1 MKALAAASLLLLLAG
16 QGVTPAMPAPP
27 APPGTMDHPLVLT
40 PAPED
45 LVFDLWRPEAL
56 VSGNRIKKVV
66 FLVDGKAQQTVT
78 KPPFKAKLRV
88 QHFPVEQAVR
98 AEGYDETGAL
108 VGSDEV
114 ILNQPRGALGLWILD
129 PPRGRR
135 IDQGRITAR
144 AALAVPDGRRVE
156 ALEWKLNDAPV
167 AKLSR
172 PPWQA
177 EIDVPAGDVAYL
189 SATVTLDDGS
199 HTEAVRFLKS
209 PQVLDE
215 IDVGLVELFVAV
227 TDAGNH
233 LVAPVAD
240 LEAQDFEVYE
250 AGRKQQVVKVEP
262 ARNLH
267 WTVGVLLDSSRSM
280 DWVHGAAQQAAK
292 DFLRH
297 ALKPSDKAFS
307 VTFADRPHLETPP
320 TADLEKIDFGP
331 PPNWDLSTKNPQTG
345 ASWGYTALH
354 DAVIQS
360 LYYVRG
366 LQGQRALVL
375 LTDGGDNAS
384 FFTTRDTVEYARRSG
399 VVIYT
404 IGFHLP
410 MLGSY
415 DRAKLA
421 QLCEVTGGRLFSID
435 NAEDLAGVYTQIEK
449 DLRSRYRVT
458 YDDDRRQAEAG
469 SDGPGEY
476 REIVVKI
483 KKNGLKARTV
493 GGTYRSR
500 SPS

>member
-1 MKALAAASLLLLLAG
+1 MKAFAAASLLLLLAG
-16 QGVTPAMPAPP
+16 QLAGQEITSPP
-27 APPGTMDHPLVLT
+27 AEMDHPLVLT
-40 PAPED
+40 PAPAD
-45 LVFDLWRPEAL
+45 LVFDLWRPEAM
-56 VSGNRIKKVV
+56 VHSGRIKKVV
-66 FLVDGKAQQTVT
+66 FLVDGKIQKTVDR
-78 KPPFKAKLRV
+78 PPFRAKLDI
-88 QHFPVEQAVR
+88 QHFPVEQTVR
-98 AEGYDETGAL
+98 AEGYDAAGVL
-108 VGSDEV
+108 VASDEV

-129 PPRGRR
+129 PPRGAK
-135 IDQGRITAR
+135 IDHGRITAR
-144 AALAVPDGRRVE
+144 AALNVPDGRRVE

-172 PPWQA
+172 PPWQT

-189 SATVTLDDGS
+189 SAVVTLDDGS

-227 TDAGNH
+227 TDAAKH
-233 LVAPVAD
+233 PIAD
-240 LEAQDFEVYE
+240 LESSDFEVYE

-262 ARNLH
+262 ARNLP
-267 WTVGVLLDSSRSM
+267 WTVGILLDTSRSM
-280 DWVHGAAQQAAK
+280 DWVHGAARQAAT
-292 DFLRH
+292 DFLH
-297 ALKPSDKAFS
+297 SALRPNDKAFS

-320 TADLEKIDFGP
+320 TSDLQKVEFGA
-331 PPNWDLSTKNPQTG
+331 PPNWDWSTKNPATG

-366 LQGQRALVL
+366 QQGQRALVMV
-375 LTDGGDNAS
+375 TDGGDNAS

-399 VVIYT
+399 VVLYT

-421 QLCEVTGGRLFSID
+421 ELCEVTGGRLFSIE
-435 NAEDLAGVYTQIEK
+435 NAGELAGAYTQIENE
-449 DLRSRYRVT
+449 LRSRYRVT
-458 YDDDRRQAEAG
+458 YDDDGKAAG
-469 SDGPGEY
+469 GPPGY
-476 REIVVKI
+476 REITVKI

-493 GGTYRSR
+493 SGTYRSR
-500 SPS
+500 SLS

>member
-1 MKALAAASLLLLLAG
+1 MKAFAAASLLLLLAG
-16 QGVTPAMPAPP
+16 QLAGQEAE
-27 APPGTMDHPLVLT
+27 MDHPLVLT
-40 PAPED
+40 PAPVD
-45 LVFDLWRPEAL
+45 LVFDLWRPEAM
-56 VSGNRIKKVV
+56 VHSGRIKKVV
-66 FLVDGKAQQTVT
+66 FLVDGKIQKTVDR
-78 KPPFKAKLRV
+78 PPFKAKLDV
-88 QHFPVEQAVR
+88 QHFPVEQTVR
-98 AEGYDETGAL
+98 AEGYDAAGVL
-108 VGSDEV
+108 VASDEV
-114 ILNQPRGALGLWILD
+114 ILNQPRGALGLWILN
-129 PPRGRR
+129 PPRGAK

-144 AALAVPDGRRVE
+144 AALSFPDGRRVE

-172 PPWQA
+172 PPWQT

-189 SATVTLDDGS
+189 SAVVTLDDGS

-227 TDAGNH
+227 TDAAKH
-233 LVAPVAD
+233 PIAD
-240 LEAQDFEVYE
+240 LESSDFEVYE

-262 ARNLH
+262 ARNLP
-267 WTVGVLLDSSRSM
+267 WTVGILLDTSRSM
-280 DWVHGAAQQAAK
+280 DWVHGAARQAAT
-292 DFLRH
+292 DFLH
-297 ALKPSDKAFS
+297 SALRPNDKAFS

-320 TADLEKIDFGP
+320 TSDLQKVEFGA
-331 PPNWDLSTKNPQTG
+331 PPNWDWSTKNPATG

-366 LQGQRALVL
+366 QQGQRALVMV
-375 LTDGGDNAS
+375 TDGGDNAS

-399 VVIYT
+399 VVLYT

-421 QLCEVTGGRLFSID
+421 ELCEVTGGRLFSIE
-435 NAEDLAGVYTQIEK
+435 NAGELAGAYTQIENE
-449 DLRSRYRVT
+449 LRSRYRVT
-458 YDDDRRQAEAG
+458 YDDDGKAAG
-469 SDGPGEY
+469 GPPGY
-476 REIVVKI
+476 REITVKI

-493 GGTYRSR
+493 RGTYRSR
-500 SPS
+500 SLS